1 MKRILPLFFFVLITS
16 AVLAQTYPFVD
27 AFETYTNFTT
37 LGTQGGYMS
46 DMSVYGTHGIGSSK
60 GLISPINQFNHGD
73 STVSPLVGPV
83 TLTSEVSFY
92 YRICDASLYPATATT
107 LMSGDKIE
115 IYGGNQQVG
124 AYQLLAT
131 IDVTNHVASTSFIK
145 KTYALPAVFA
155 GNPGNIKIK
164 VTRGNASSIDCF
176 FDFDSLVV
184 KDAGSVATP
193 LAVTVTHQ
201 NEQCFGA
208 NDGCVTALATGG
220 TGPYVYAWNNGA
232 NTSQI
237 CNLSPG
243 VYCVTVTD
251 ANSQTSSKCDTVLA
265 ATQITA
271 TASVTNVFCNGDC
284 NGSVTLTATG
294 GTGPYNYV
302 WNTGNNTGSISGLC
316 AGTYSVT
323 IVDAHN
329 CTRVYD
335 YTITQP
341 DSISITSTHVNIDCF
356 GSCTGSI
363 SANVIGGVSPYT
375 ILWSS
380 GSNINLCAGYHSIT
394 VTDANICTVSQ
405 NYLILQNPELVV
417 TTSFTHVTTNGGNDG
432 TISFTAT
439 GGVGPPYF
447 SQVGS
452 IPGGQIQNPNQ
463 LAAGCYW
470 LTVSDSLD
478 CVHIDTICISQPT
491 GIAKLNQNNF
501 SIYPNPVNDLLTI
514 ETNEAMNAEVSLLN
528 SIGEIVKRENFH
540 GNEMRLNIVSLAQ
553 GNYLLQLKTNEAVF
567 RKNISVVK

>member
-1 MKRILPLFFFVLITS
+1 MKKILHLFFFALITS
-16 AVLAQTYPFVD
+16 VVVAQTYPFVD
-27 AFETYTNFTT
+27 AFETYSNFTT

-46 DMSVYGTHGIGSSK
+46 DMSVYGTHGFAGSK

-131 IDVTNHVASTSFIK
+131 IDMSNHVASTSFIK
-145 KTYALPAVFA
+145 KIYALPTIFA

-164 VTRGNASSIDCF
+164 VMRGNTSTIDCF

-184 KDAGSVATP
+184 KDAAGVVTP
-193 LAVTVTHQ
+193 PTVTFTTQ

-208 NDGCVTALATGG
+208 NDGCVNALTTGG
-220 TGPYVYAWNNGA
+220 TGPYVYSWDNGA

-237 CNLSPG
+237 CNLNPG

-251 ANSQTSSKCDTVLA
+251 GNSQTVSKCDTVLA

-271 TASVTNVFCNGDC
+271 TASITNVFCYGSC
-284 NGSVTLTATG
+284 NGSISLTVSG
-294 GTGPYNYV
+294 GTGPYNYD
-302 WNTGNNTGSISGLC
+302 WNTGNNTGNISGLC

-323 IVDAHN
+323 IVDGHN

-335 YTITQP
+335 FTITQP
-341 DSISITSTHVNIDCF
+341 DSISITSTQVNIDCF
-356 GSCTGSI
+356 GFCTGSI
-363 SANVIGGVSPYT
+363 TANVTGGVSPYN

-380 GSNINLCAGYHSIT
+380 GSNTNLCAGNNSIT
-394 VTDANICTVSQ
+394 VTDNNGCSATQ
-405 NYLILQNPELVV
+405 NYVITQNAQLVV
-417 TTSFTHVTTNGGNDG
+417 TTSFTNVTTNGGNDG

-463 LAAGCYW
+463 LDAGCYW

-478 CVHIDTICISQPT
+478 CVHMDTICISQPT
-491 GIAKLNQNNF
+491 SIAELNKNNF
-501 SIYPNPVNDLLTI
+501 DIYPNPVNDLLTI
-514 ETNEAMNAEVSLLN
+514 KANEATSAEVSLIN
-528 SIGEIVKRENFH
+528 SIGEIVKRENFIAS
-540 GNEMRLNIVSLAQ
+540 EMKLDVGSLAQ
-553 GNYLLQLKTNEAVF
+553 GNYLFQLKTTEGIF